1 MRIGKKLFIG
11 FGLLVI
17 LIVIVG
23 GAAVLSL
30 RKIHNETT
38 NMMKQIS
45 VFSLTNKMIVN
56 TYEAQIASDQHSM
69 TKDSIYHAKVKR
81 HAENVEAAG
90 QSAQQLLTGNT
101 TAEKNII
108 DNIKQTAE
116 QANNYNSL
124 DDYYGKLVAEG
135 KTLQQKRNDD
145 FKIAISALNNLI
157 NQLKKTT
164 TNNTQQNSDN
174 DNSSNNK
181 IELVISVTKIIERV
195 QEMRVNTRNHELSTD
210 SKEKEKLYEEIKNTF
225 NEIKDNLTSL
235 RNKLTAN
242 TDIQLV
248 NTTTDALN
256 MWYSDNNKVLDEWT
270 ELFKNQSQ
278 QNTIADTI
286 SNCTNSIVSGVEKQ
300 INDASTNMTKL
311 IKTINIVICV
321 VCIAAILV
329 GIIAGVIL
337 AKNIS
342 TGISAATT
350 AMTQIAETG
359 DLAIDIKQDYLT
371 RKDEVGNLSNALSAI
386 VTEFSGVENLAKE
399 LASGNWMHSMTV
411 RSDLDVMNKNLNSML
426 DQVNTALANT
436 AAAVEQ
442 VATGASQVAAASES
456 LSQGA
461 TESAASIEEITASMN
476 EIGGQTNRNA
486 QNANEA
492 SKLAKA
498 ANDSAAVGQD
508 MMKRMIDSMQAITK
522 NSQDVQ
528 KVVKVIDDIS
538 FQTNLLALNAAV
550 EAARAG
556 AHGKGFAVVA
566 EEVRNLASRSAKA
579 AAETTQMIE
588 NNSKQINEG
597 ADIATQTADMLDGI
611 VHQSQQLA
619 TLLGDIAKASTEQ
632 AQGVTQISQGL
643 HQIDSVTQQNTA
655 NAEETASVSNEMSGQ
670 ANELQR
676 LIGQFKIR
684 KSPNMHHNNG
694 HSNNTHTAPVL
705 NTEQKPNVKK
715 VEKPA
720 LAQKTTSSTP
730 THKPNNTPT
739 HKPTITTPN
748 KPPILSDPSEVVEGD
763 AWGGGGNSEV
773 QIILDDKSFGKY

>member
-1 MRIGKKLFIG
+1 MLSNMRIGKKLFIG

-23 GAAVLSL
+23 GAAVLAL
-30 RKIHNETT
+30 RQIHNETT

-69 TKDSIYHAKVKR
+69 TKDSVHHAKVTR
-81 HAENVEAAG
+81 HVDIVDTASQN
-90 QSAQQLLTGNT
+90 AQQLLTGNT
-101 TAEKNII
+101 AAEKNVV

-116 QANNYNSL
+116 QAHKYNTL
-124 DDYYGKLVAEG
+124 DDDYGKLIAQG
-135 KTLQQKRNDD
+135 KIIQQKRNDD
-145 FKIAISALNNLI
+145 FRIAMTALNSLI

-164 TNNTQQNSDN
+164 TNNTQQNNDN
-174 DNSSNNK
+174 DNTSTNN
-181 IELVISVTKIIERV
+181 IDLVISVTKIIELV
-195 QEMRVNTRNHELSTD
+195 QEMRVNTRNYELSTD
-210 SKEKEKLYEEIKNTF
+210 SKEKERLYEEVKNTF
-225 NEIKDNLTSL
+225 NEIKNNLTTL
-235 RNKLTAN
+235 RNKLTVNA
-242 TDIQLV
+242 DIQLI

-256 MWYSDNNKVLDEWT
+256 MWYSDNNKVLDEWA
-270 ELFKNQSQ
+270 EVFKNQSQ
-278 QNTIADTI
+278 QNTTADTI
-286 SNCTNSIVSGVEKQ
+286 SNCTNTIVSGVEKQ
-300 INDASTNMTKL
+300 ITDASNDMAKL
-311 IKTINIVICV
+311 IKTINVVICV
-321 VCIAAILV
+321 VCIVAILV

-359 DLAIDIKQDYLT
+359 DLAVDIKQDYLS
-371 RKDEVGNLSNALSAI
+371 RKDEVGDLSKALFSI
-386 VTEFSGVENLAKE
+386 VSEFNSVENLAKE
-399 LASGNWMHSMTV
+399 LAAGNWLQTTTI
-411 RSDLDVMNKNLNSML
+411 RGDLDVMNMNINSML
-426 DQVNTALANT
+426 NQVNTALANT

-498 ANDSAAVGQD
+498 ANDSAATGQD
-508 MMKRMIDSMQAITK
+508 MMKKMIESMQVITK

-588 NNSKQINEG
+588 NNSKQINDG
-597 ADIATQTADMLDGI
+597 AAIVTQTAEMLDGI
-611 VHQSQQLA
+611 VHQSKQLA
-619 TLLGDIAKASTEQ
+619 ALLGDIAKASTEQ

-670 ANELQR
+670 ARELQR

-684 KSPNMHHNNG
+684 KISKSVPINND
-694 HSNNTHTAPVL
+694 HKNNNNDNTHISPVL
-705 NTEQKPNVKK
+705 SSEPKAHTKK
-715 VEKPA
+715 VEV
-720 LAQKTTSSTP
+720 STP
-730 THKPNNTPT
+730 TKKISPPTYTP
-739 HKPTITTPN
+739 KQKITTQPQTST
-748 KPPILSDPSEVVEGD
+748 PAQPILSDPSEVVEGD
-763 AWGGGGNSEV
+763 AWGGG
-773 QIILDDKSFGKY
+773 